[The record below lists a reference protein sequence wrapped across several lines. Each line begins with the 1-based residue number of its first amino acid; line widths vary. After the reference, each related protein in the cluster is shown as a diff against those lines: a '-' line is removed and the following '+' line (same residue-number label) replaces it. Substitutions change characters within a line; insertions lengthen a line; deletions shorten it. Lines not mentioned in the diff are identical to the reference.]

1 MNQVLNNPSVYG
13 GGSGGGSEPD
23 TAEVVLSEPQRKAAV
38 NAIVNKHAA
47 GVAAKAADQETDST
61 NATLGIAGL
70 LSSKGGG
77 GSNPVLDAVLLKLLD
92 NLNADSEKK
101 RLAEEAEKD
110 QQNRLRLAQVDNI
123 KQMHE
128 RQLLTQR
135 VCDHRKEDGRGTR
148 LGGQR
153 LSNGHTA
160 FMCNLCYKTW
170 DETDVP
176 GHLLPRSEFIGG

>member
-101 RLAEEAEKD
+101 RLA
-110 QQNRLRLAQVDNI
+110 QVDNI